1 MSELSPEAG
10 GKWKQLCRL
19 LISYNDFKHAADVAH
34 LYLNGDF
41 DVDREEWDGG
51 DYYERRVTG
60 EAMNGAMIVSYA
72 RPFSGNDKA
81 VKEKIPDIPG
91 RYLRSLNEN
100 ELRVHKNIISA
111 RNKKVAH
118 SDSEAWEMV
127 PHQLEMDE
135 GRRKVVPVC
144 NDTLR
149 PLPKEDIRTLL
160 SICDT
165 FMSAIIDER
174 KELEK
179 QLNEYFPEMLV
190 AESEN
195 G

>member
-60 EAMNGAMIVSYA
+60 EAMNGTMIVSYA

-91 RYLRSLNEN
+91 RYLRLLNEN
-100 ELRVHKNIISA
+100 ELRVHKTILNA

-127 PHQLEMDE
+127 PYLLEINE
-135 GRRKVVPVC
+135 EKKHVFPVC
-144 NDTLR
+144 NDILR
-149 PLPKEDIRTLL
+149 PLPKEVIRTLV

-190 AESEN
+190 AEPEK

>member
-1 MSELSPEAG
+1 MPELSPEAE

-19 LISYNDFKHAADVAH
+19 LISYNDFKHASSVAH
-34 LYLNGDF
+34 FYLNGDF

-60 EAMNGAMIVSYA
+60 EAMNSAMIVSYA

-81 VKEKIPDIPG
+81 VKEKIPDLPG
-91 RYLRSLNEN
+91 RYLRLLDEN
-100 ELRVHKNIISA
+100 ELRVHKNILSS
-111 RNKKVAH
+111 RNKRVAH
-118 SDSEAWEMV
+118 SDSEAWEMM
-127 PHQLEMDE
+127 PYQLEMAE
-135 GRRKVVPVC
+135 GRKRVVPVC

-149 PLPKEDIRTLL
+149 PLPKEDIRTLV
-160 SICDT
+160 SICGT
-165 FMSAIIDER
+165 FMNAIVDER
-174 KELEK
+174 KELET
-179 QLNEYFPEMLV
+179 QLDVYFPEMLV